1 MHFLQLESIDFGVSN
16 INPTTTA
23 TLPYGG
29 SSAVATPPILG
40 KYTSML
46 FQVQQTSAAK
56 SRSPHLHF
64 DGTRELGDTLD
75 QR

>member
-1 MHFLQLESIDFGVSN
+1 MHFLQLESIDFGVRN

-46 FQVQQTSAAK
+46 FQVQQT
-56 SRSPHLHF
+56 PHLHF